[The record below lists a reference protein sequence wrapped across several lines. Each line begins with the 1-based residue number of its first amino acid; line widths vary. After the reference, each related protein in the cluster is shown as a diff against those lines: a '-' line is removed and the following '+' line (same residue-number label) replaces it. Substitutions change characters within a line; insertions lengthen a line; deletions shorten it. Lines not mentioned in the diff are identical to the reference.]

1 MFARPMTTPDTVDL
15 MITAAITAVVPSVAS
30 ELEQLDPTLDLW
42 QELGLDSIDYIAIIE
57 RLSLAVGRDI
67 PARDAPRLISLAGLR
82 GYLSS
87 LSTPTDAAMVATA
100 EDGSAGSG

>member
-42 QELGLDSIDYIAIIE
+42 QELGLDSIDCCD
-57 RLSLAVGRDI
+57 VDGK
-67 PARDAPRLISLAGLR
+67 
-82 GYLSS
+82 
-87 LSTPTDAAMVATA
+87 ATL
-100 EDGSAGSG
+100 